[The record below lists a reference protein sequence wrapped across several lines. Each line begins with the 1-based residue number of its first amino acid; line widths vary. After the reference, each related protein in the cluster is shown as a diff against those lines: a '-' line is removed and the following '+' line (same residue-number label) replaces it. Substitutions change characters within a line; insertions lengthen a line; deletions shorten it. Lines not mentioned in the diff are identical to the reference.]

1 MSKHTVPSF
10 YLYGEAPRLVHK
22 DFVHVE
28 ALVDRSR
35 PSEWTIQPHAHF
47 ELNHIFVLLSG
58 GGAMKADGAL
68 LRIEAPG
75 FLLVPAS
82 TVHGFEWLEDS
93 EGFVVTVGSSYVA
106 DLNAADETLAD
117 LFARPRAVGFAAG
130 EVEHVRRIVADLVRE
145 LNWTSVGHRAA
156 VSAAMLS
163 LLVAAIRSMDA
174 PAAAGA
180 RAGAHASTVARLR
193 ERIER
198 RFRLREPISSH
209 AAALGVSETALR
221 AACAK
226 VAGRSPGEMLD
237 ERALLEAQRAL
248 LYTNLSVSEIG
259 FSVGFADPAYFSR
272 FFQRKLGLP
281 PRAYRTKFASRAVVL
296 LD

>member
-1 MSKHTVPSF
+1 MSKQTVPSF
-10 YLYGEAPRLVHK
+10 YLYGEAPRLVRK

-68 LRIEAPG
+68 LRIAAPG
-75 FLLVPAS
+75 FLFVPAS

-130 EVEHVRRIVADLVRE
+130 EVEQVRRIVADLMRE
-145 LNWTSVGHRAA
+145 LNWASVGHRAA

-163 LLVAAIRSMDA
+163 LLVVAIRSMDA
-174 PAAAGA
+174 TAEAGE
-180 RAGAHASTVARLR
+180 RAGPHATTVARLR

-221 AACAK
+221 SACAK

-248 LYTNLSVSEIG
+248 LYTNLTISEIG

-272 FFQRKLGLP
+272 FFQRKVGLS
-281 PRAYRTKFASRAVVL
+281 PRAYRTKQHHES
-296 LD
+296 